1 MGGTIDFATTSLL
14 AATSSYSGWGDLIQ
28 HPVGIFALLVAIT
41 VLVPPLFRRLGLPD
55 LVGLLVAG
63 VIAGPH
69 LLGWLQPEGE
79 TINLLS
85 DIGAIYLLFTVGLE
99 IDLEEFQRV
108 RNRSMAFGLLSFLIG
123 SATGIA
129 IGWWFNFPLIPCLL
143 LGALMASHTPLGYP
157 IVRSYGAQRD
167 ESVIVSVGG
176 TILTDIAS
184 LLLLAIALGMGK
196 GNLTTFGFLGLLG
209 SIAIFA
215 LAIVLGIRT
224 IGRRLWMRSVADDNR
239 VFLAV
244 ILTLFIA
251 SLGAELAG
259 VEKIVGAFLAG
270 LAVNSVLPES
280 KAKEL
285 VIFVG
290 SALFIPIFYID
301 LGLRLDLTSI
311 GTSLSNFQFTGLMLL
326 GALGCKGISAWVAG
340 RWYRYSKH
348 QILMIWSL
356 TMPQVAATLAT
367 AFIGYQANLLPAIVL
382 NSVLVVMV
390 VTAALGPVLTA
401 RSVTRLVAPN
411 PLQARPQSLNSS
423 SPTTGDNSGEVVRR
437 PLRIMV
443 PIANPS
449 TERGLLTMSARLLRG
464 SGGSSGQLLPLALV
478 CPSLEDARGGL
489 NRAIAAARTQLQQA
503 ARVGEELQV
512 ATQCLLRLD
521 EDIAGGM
528 SRSALEQGAD
538 LLMIGAGRP
547 DKLRNWLLGDLADGV
562 CRTAHCPVVVTN
574 LGAERSTE
582 HLQRILVPIKDLSAS
597 AREQFELALRL
608 MLSAPNQQDTHIT
621 LLHIHDPRYSQH
633 DRGWMQQ
640 ELNHWQPQGE
650 AATRISIE
658 LVRGPGIEGRIQQR
672 AKAHDLVIL
681 RSQRRRVGGLPIPA
695 SDRTTSLVNQL
706 PCPSMVISEPLL

>member
-1 MGGTIDFATTSLL
+1 MAVAGVANGAQHGSSFAHLID
-14 AATSSYSGWGDLIQ
+14 

-41 VLVPPLFRRLGLPD
+41 VVVPPLFRRLGLPD

-63 VIAGPH
+63 VLAGPH
-69 LLGWLQPEGE
+69 VLHWLQPEGE
-79 TINLLS
+79 TISLLS

-108 RNRSMAFGLLSFLIG
+108 RNRSMVFGLLSFGLG
-123 SATGIA
+123 AATGIA
-129 IGWWFNFPLIPCLL
+129 IGLLFNFPLVPCLL

-184 LLLLAIALGMGK
+184 LLLLAVALGMGK
-196 GNLTTFGFLGLLG
+196 GNLTPTAFTGLLI
-209 SIAIFA
+209 SISVFAIA
-215 LAIVLGIRT
+215 LVYGIRSV
-224 IGRRLWMRSVADDNR
+224 GRHLWMRNITDENR

-244 ILTLFIA
+244 ILMLFIA

-270 LAVNSVLPES
+270 LAVNSVLPEG

-290 SALFIPIFYID
+290 AVLFIPVFYID
-301 LGLRLDLTSI
+301 LGLRLDLNSI
-311 GTSLSNFQFTGLMLL
+311 GSSLSNFQFTGLMLI
-326 GALGCKGISAWVAG
+326 GALGCKGIGALIAG
-340 RWYRYSKH
+340 RWYRYNTH
-348 QILMIWSL
+348 QVVMIWSL

-367 AFIGYQANLLPAIVL
+367 AFIGYQAGLLPAIVL
-382 NSVLVVMV
+382 NSVLMLMV

-401 RSVTRLVAPN
+401 RSVTRLVERKGSESITSAGPTFE
-411 PLQARPQSLNSS
+411 LSL
-423 SPTTGDNSGEVVRR
+423 GDGSAEVVRR

-449 TERGLLTMSARLLRG
+449 TEQRLLSMAARLLSG
-464 SGGSSGQLLPLALV
+464 SDGNGGQLLPLALV

-489 NRAIAAARTQLQQA
+489 NKAMAAARSRLHQA
-503 ARVGEELQV
+503 AAIGQDLEV
-512 ATQCLLRLD
+512 ATRCLLRLD

-538 LLMIGAGRP
+538 LLLIGAGRP
-547 DKLRNWLLGDLADGV
+547 DKLSNWLFGDLVDGV

-574 LGAERSTE
+574 LGADGSTD
-582 HLQRILVPIKDLSAS
+582 HLNRILVPIKDLSAS

-608 MLSAPNQQDTHIT
+608 MATAPDPQSTHIT
-621 LLHIHDPRYSQH
+621 LLHIHDPRYSHH

-640 ELNHWQPQGE
+640 ELAQWQPRGD

-658 LVRGPGIEGRIQQR
+658 LVQGPGIDNTIQKR
-672 AKAHDLVIL
+672 AATHDLVIL

-695 SDRTTSLVNQL
+695 SDRTSSLVNQL